1 MKSELSKTW
10 VFRYAPD
17 SPDFIGGKGSEKMR
31 FVAEPVARLIE
42 EFNKLPGIGPKS
54 AQRLAYHLL
63 RGSDE
68 EATSLAEAIL
78 TLKEKIKLCS
88 VCFNITDCDPCLI
101 CQDTERDHS
110 RICVV
115 EKPSDILPLERTGKY
130 NGVYHVVHGTISPA
144 QGIGP
149 EELKIKELLAR
160 LQDGSATEV
169 IVATNPNVESETLA
183 MYLQRIITP
192 LGIRVTRLA
201 RGLPFGAEL
210 EYADDL
216 TLGQALENRRDF

>member
-1 MKSELSKTW
+1 
-10 VFRYAPD
+10 
-17 SPDFIGGKGSEKMR
+17 MR
-31 FVAEPVARLIE
+31 FIAEPVARVID

-63 RGSDE
+63 RSPDE
-68 EATSLAEAIL
+68 ESKALAEAIL

-88 VCFNITDCDPCLI
+88 ICFNITDYDPCRI
-101 CQDTERDHS
+101 CQDKERDHS
-110 RICVV
+110 KICVV
-115 EKPSDILPLERTGKY
+115 EKPSDILPLERTGRY
-130 NGVYHVVHGTISPA
+130 DGVYHVLHGTISPT
-144 QGIGP
+144 QGVGP

-160 LQDGSATEV
+160 LSDGSVSEV
-169 IVATNPNVESETLA
+169 IVATNPNVESETMA

-192 LGIRVTRLA
+192 LGVHVTRLA

-216 TLGQALENRRDF
+216 TLGQALENRREF

>member
-1 MKSELSKTW
+1 
-10 VFRYAPD
+10 
-17 SPDFIGGKGSEKMR
+17 MR
-31 FVAEPVARLIE
+31 FVAEPIARLIE
-42 EFNKLPGIGPKS
+42 ELNKLPGIGPKS
-54 AQRLAYHLL
+54 AKRLAYHIL
-63 RGSDE
+63 RSPDE
-68 EATSLAEAIL
+68 DAKALAEAIL

-88 VCFNITDCDPCLI
+88 LCFDNTDCDPCRI
-101 CQDTERDHS
+101 CQDKERDHS
-110 RICVV
+110 KICVV
-115 EKPSDILPLERTGKY
+115 EKPSDILPLEQTGKY
-130 NGVYHVVHGTISPA
+130 KGVYHVLHGTISPT

-160 LQDGSATEV
+160 LKDGSVTEV
-169 IVATNPNVESETLA
+169 IVATNPNVESETMA

-216 TLGQALENRRDF
+216 TLGQALENRREF